1 MKYQDLNL
9 FTVPAEFRGR
19 SKFVVQLWWLVQG
32 TLFQWSPQFLYNWR
46 SFLLKIFGAEI
57 GKKVKIRSTVK
68 ITYPWKVKIG
78 DFSWIGDNSVLYSLG
93 DIQIGSNVAIAH
105 RVYLNTGGHH
115 YQTVAFDI
123 FSKPIV
129 IENECWVTN
138 DVYIA
143 PGVHIGEG
151 TIVGA
156 RSSVFKDLPAGKICT
171 GTPAIPVK
179 DRKTI
184 DNPNPEKLSSH
195 SLSQ

>member
-9 FTVPAEFRGR
+9 FSVPAEFRGR
-19 SKFVVQLWWLVQG
+19 SKFIVQLWWLVQS

-46 SFLLKIFGAEI
+46 SFLLKMFGAEI
-57 GKKVKIRSTVK
+57 GKNVKVRSTVK

-93 DIQIGSNVAIAH
+93 DIQIGSHVAIAH

-115 YQTVAFDI
+115 YQKLAFNI
-123 FSKPIV
+123 FSKPII

-138 DVYIA
+138 DVYVA
-143 PGVHIGEG
+143 PGVRIGEG

-171 GTPAIPVK
+171 GTPATPVR
-179 DRKTI
+179 DR
-184 DNPNPEKLSSH
+184 
-195 SLSQ
+195 